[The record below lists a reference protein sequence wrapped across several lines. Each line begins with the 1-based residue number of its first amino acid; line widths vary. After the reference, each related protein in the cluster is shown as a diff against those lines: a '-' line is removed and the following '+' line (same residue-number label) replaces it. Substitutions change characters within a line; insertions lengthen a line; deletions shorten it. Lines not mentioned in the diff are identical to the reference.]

1 MQNEPAS
8 KHLSQRVTV
17 LGGAHNEARVKT
29 TVTLA
34 RWLGPWADPKRRPE
48 DIAIADDNLDGM
60 RVRVFS
66 PRGRARRAYLIAPG
80 LHYAGADDPRMD
92 RFCRILA
99 AAGHVVVAPYIP
111 DYLHLTPNDNAKR
124 DFERAFHAMPRWSSR
139 KPVLFSIS
147 FGSLLAFA
155 VAAKYP
161 ARIDRLVIFGGYA
174 DFREMMRFCLTGE
187 IEGGR
192 KAIRDP
198 LNQPVV
204 LMNLLDHMECADRPA
219 LFAAWRRFVEA
230 TWGRAELK
238 HDNKHVPI
246 AEELAATVPANIRDL
261 FLVGVGARPGASSL
275 GLDALTRFDDRQ
287 LDPRPYLPR
296 ITSRVDLV
304 HGADDDVIPWEHS
317 PALAKLMPNAD
328 VRCHITGVYGHTGTT
343 NAGAVQVAREVVTLV
358 RVLRAMS

>member
-1 MQNEPAS
+1 M
-8 KHLSQRVTV
+8 
-17 LGGAHNEARVKT
+17 KT

-34 RWLGPWADPKRRPE
+34 RWLGPWADPKVAP
-48 DIAIADDNLDGM
+48 DGIAIRDDDLDGM

-66 PRGRARRAYLIAPG
+66 PRGRVRRAFLIAPG

-99 AAGHVVVAPYIP
+99 DAGHVVVSPYLP
-111 DYLHLTPNDNAKR
+111 DYLALTPNAGAKR
-124 DFERAFHAMPRWSSR
+124 DFERAFLAMSRWSSR
-139 KPVLFSIS
+139 KPVVFSIS

-161 ARIDRLVIFGGYA
+161 ARVERLVIFGGYA

-187 IEGGR
+187 VAGGR
-192 KAIRDP
+192 QAQRDP

-204 LMNLLDHMECADRPA
+204 LMNLLHLIDCADREA
-219 LFAAWRRFVEA
+219 LCAAWRRYVEA
-230 TWGRAELK
+230 TWGKPELK
-238 HDNKHVPI
+238 VGTAFVPI
-246 AEELAATVPANIRDL
+246 AERLARDVPASIREL
-261 FLVGVGARPGASSL
+261 FLVGVGARPGAAPL
-275 GLDALTRFDDRQ
+275 ALEALSRFDDAE
-287 LDPRPYLPR
+287 LDPRPYLAR

-317 PALAKLMPNAD
+317 HAIAQAMPHAD
-328 VRCHITGVYGHTGTT
+328 VRVHVTGAYGHTGTT
-343 NAGAVQVAREVVTLV
+343 NASVTKIAREVVTLV